1 MPQDYHT
8 KCRNLI
14 ISKAHIQ
21 IYDRESQFSDRWPS
35 RCCMGGD
42 RPPPP
47 LPPIVTPLIGTRW
60 DMWKKR
66 LEVYITATGLEDDK
80 QKQALLLFCARES
93 VHQLFANLPNAGD
106 AKDYKTTLQILT
118 DHFSPKK
125 NRTFEIYKFRQAQQL
140 DGESVDQFYTRLRQ
154 LASTCQFTDTDN
166 EIRTQIIQRC
176 LSTKLRE
183 AALRDDAITLTK
195 LLDHGRA
202 FKNSTKQAS
211 DMEKVLAS
219 QTNEFSAL
227 TINDGRPNERRDKSS
242 YRTTTYRNKCRPSTD
257 RNSPR
262 QPRIPSHRDNNHR
275 RTNQRQSSSKCCN
288 CGNSWPHVDS
298 PCPARGKSCR
308 NCDRL
313 GLSAKVC
320 RSTTTLPSR
329 HQKEKTIRNILI
341 KIARQVLILMN
352 GFILYTEDNRN

>member
-1 MPQDYHT
+1 MPQDYYT

-21 IYDRESQFSDRWPS
+21 IYDRESQFSDRWPC
-35 RCCMGGD
+35 RCCVGGD
-42 RPPPP
+42 RPPPC
-47 LPPIVTPLIGTRW
+47 PPIVTPLIGTRW

-80 QKQALLLFCARES
+80 QKQALLLFCAGES

-183 AALRDDAITLTK
+183 AALRDDAVTLTK

-211 DMEKVLAS
+211 DMEKVLAT

-227 TINDGRPNERRDKSS
+227 TINDGRPNERNDKSS
-242 YRTTTYRNKCRPSTD
+242 YRTTTYRNKCV
-257 RNSPR
+257 R
-262 QPRIPSHRDNNHR
+262 QQIATHRDNLACLHIETTIIVALTNANPHR
-275 RTNQRQSSSKCCN
+275 SVVIVAIH
-288 CGNSWPHVDS
+288 GH
-298 PCPARGKSCR
+298 
-308 NCDRL
+308 
-313 GLSAKVC
+313 
-320 RSTTTLPSR
+320 
-329 HQKEKTIRNILI
+329 
-341 KIARQVLILMN
+341 M
-352 GFILYTEDNRN
+352 